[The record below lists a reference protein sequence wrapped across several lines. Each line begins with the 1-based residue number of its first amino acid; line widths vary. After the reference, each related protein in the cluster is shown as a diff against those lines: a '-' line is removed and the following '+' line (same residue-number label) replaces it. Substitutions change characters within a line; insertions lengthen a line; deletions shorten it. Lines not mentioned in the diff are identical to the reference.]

1 MSAPV
6 SVHVLSRLVC
16 PSLLI
21 ALAGAIGGSGCGS
34 SSSTPA
40 PSFGTSG
47 VVMGKLDTHCNGVP
61 PIVVNPSSCSAPAPT
76 ADAAA
81 PADDGGAAA
90 SEFGDTMYNAAGD
103 DDDCKYSVSYTD
115 SPTVKLN
122 QSMTFKLVLKKLAD
136 GTPATGAA
144 GPNGESVNIE
154 GFLSTQESHV
164 LPNTT
169 PAMTATETPANSGIY
184 TISRPGA
191 GWCASTSPRTAR
203 TTSKTR
209 PTATLPS
216 SSTCP
221 EPRPPRARPIQAG
234 GGTGGFTRMSLHL
247 ETKEARRPLGVARR
261 TPGAFEG
268 RKTT

>member
-184 TISRPGA
+184 TISPVVFD
-191 GWCASTSPRTAR
+191 TSGRWVVRFHINENCTDN
-203 TTSKTR
+203 
-209 PTATLPS
+209 
-216 SSTCP
+216 
-221 EPRPPRARPIQAG
+221 
-234 GGTGGFTRMSLHL
+234 L
-247 ETKEARRPLGVARR
+247 EDSPHGHA
-261 TPGAFEG
+261 AFFFDVP
-268 RKTT
+268 